1 MTCKRET
8 GRDEKIIVHVDADLE
23 DLLPACLQDWEE
35 EVRAMR
41 EALEK
46 KNYETIRKLGHDMK
60 GIGGSCGL
68 DVITDMGSGLAESA
82 KAMDHELIH
91 KNLDTLSDY
100 LERVEIVYEKSD
112 K

>member
-23 DLLPACLQDWEE
+23 ALLPGFLKDWQE

-41 EALEK
+41 QALEK
-46 KNYETIRKLGHDMK
+46 NNYETIRKMGHDMK

-68 DVITDMGSGLAESA
+68 DVITDMGSGLAAGA
-82 KAMDHELIH
+82 KAMDQDLIR
-91 KNLDTLSDY
+91 KNLDTLSGY
-100 LERVEIVYEKSD
+100 LERVEFVYG
-112 K
+112 

>member
-1 MTCKRET
+1 
-8 GRDEKIIVHVDADLE
+8 
-23 DLLPACLQDWEE
+23 
-35 EVRAMR
+35 
-41 EALEK
+41 
-46 KNYETIRKLGHDMK
+46 MK

-68 DVITDMGSGLAESA
+68 DEITDMGSSLAESA
-82 KAMDHELIH
+82 KAMDQELIH